1 MNIAQELKLVFNIS
15 GKNYLESKGVDCSGW
30 TNRYTPVTYGWEFE
44 VFDEKGER
52 VLHIY
57 CEPDKNQAE
66 FSYKD
71 DPVAKGLANIFKRI

>member
-1 MNIAQELKLVFNIS
+1 MNIAQRLKLDFYVS

-30 TNRYTPVTYGWEFE
+30 ATKYRPVTYGWEFD
-44 VFDEKGER
+44 VLNEKGER

-57 CEPDKNQAE
+57 CEADKQLAE

-71 DPVAKGLANIFKRI
+71 NPIAEGLAAIFKRI